1 MSVEEIETRALP
13 DGWTL
18 THVGE
23 IAEIRLGKMLD
34 KAKNQG
40 DETPYLRNTNVR
52 WFAFDLSDLSSMRV
66 TIEER
71 ETFSVRNGDLFIC
84 EGGEPGRCAI
94 WRGGGNDLIYQ
105 KALHRVRLHS
115 SVLPEI
121 LLYWLKYQASNN
133 DLEHA
138 FTGTTIKHLTRE
150 SLSSY
155 GIPLPPLNEQKR
167 IVEKL
172 EVLLSDLDAA
182 VQSLTTALEKLK
194 HYRRSV
200 LKAAVEGE
208 LTQEWREANQATLE
222 PASGLLTRILQE
234 RRERWEAEQQAKGRK
249 NAVYEEPAAPDVSS
263 LPELPEGWV
272 WATVE
277 QLGFVQLGRQRSPKN
292 RSKDYSTKY
301 VRAGNITE
309 NGWDL
314 SSILEMEFEPH
325 ELETYRLHVGDIL
338 LSEASGSPDQ
348 VGKPAIWAGEIETC
362 CFQNTLIR
370 FRRILLSS
378 EYPYLVFRH
387 FYFNKVFVQISGGVG
402 INHLSAYKFK
412 SIAFPLPPLEEQ
424 AKIFQTAIDIFTN
437 SDELEANIKTQL
449 TQAEQTRQSV
459 LEEAFSGK
467 LVPQDPTDEPAT
479 LLLERIREEKIRA
492 SQEAKVKKPKSTKPK
507 TQQTSEPTSL
517 AETLRTAGK
526 ALTPEELFR
535 AAGYTFETKEQ
546 FFQDVRDARA
556 AGLIEEKR
564 LSPSARDSLLSVSA

>member
-1 MSVEEIETRALP
+1 VSMNEKETRALP
-13 DGWTL
+13 DGWVL
-18 THVGE
+18 
-23 IAEIRLGKMLD
+23 
-34 KAKNQG
+34 
-40 DETPYLRNTNVR
+40 TNVE
-52 WFAFDLSDLSSMRV
+52 DVVLP
-66 TIEER
+66 T
-71 ETFSVRNGDLFIC
+71 
-84 EGGEPGRCAI
+84 
-94 WRGGGNDLIYQ
+94 
-105 KALHRVRLHS
+105 LHRVPETEFVYVDIG
-115 SVLPEI
+115 SVNSDGHIVEPKRVNPEDAPSRARKEI
-121 LLYWLKYQASNN
+121 RYGDTIFATIRPYLKNIAFISKDLDNQICSTGFCVLRPAQSGIEPRFLLWLARSDDVVSQIGQFQRGASYPAVS
-133 DLEHA
+133 DKDVL
-138 FTGTTIKHLTRE
+138 R
-150 SLSSY
+150 SR
-155 GIPLPPLNEQKR
+155 IPLPPLNEQKR

-182 VQSLTTALEKLK
+182 VQSLTTALENLK
-194 HYRRSV
+194 DYRRSV

-208 LTQEWREANQATLE
+208 LTREWREANQATLE
-222 PASGLLTRILQE
+222 PASELLTRILQE
-234 RRERWEAEQQAKGRK
+234 RRERWEAEQKAKDRK

-263 LPELPEGWV
+263 LLELPEGWV

-314 SSILEMEFEPH
+314 SSVLEMEFEPH

-348 VGKPAIWAGEIETC
+348 VGKPAIWAGEIEVC

-370 FRRILLSS
+370 FRQILLSS

-387 FYFNKVFVQISGGVG
+387 FYFNKVFAQISGGVS

-412 SIAFPLPPLEEQ
+412 SIAFPLPSLKEQ
-424 AKIFQTAIDIFTN
+424 EKIFETAFSN
-437 SDELEANIKTQL
+437 FAAADELEANIKTQL
-449 TQAEQTRQSV
+449 IQAEQTRQSM

-467 LVPQDPTDEPAT
+467 LVPQDPNDEPAT
-479 LLLERIREEKIRA
+479 VLLERIREEKIRA

-507 TQQTSEPTSL
+507 TPQGRELTSL
-517 AETLRTAGK
+517 ADTLRTAGK

-546 FFQDVRDARA
+546 FFQDIRKARA
-556 AGLIEEKR
+556 DSLIEEKR
-564 LSPSARDSLLSVSA
+564 LAPNARDSLLSVLA